1 MTPADRR
8 LLRARLDVALWPIP
22 AVLTVLAAVLAEL
35 VSRIPTD
42 TAQTLLVLPDFGPST
57 ALAVLSAIATG
68 MLTFTGLVAAVILLA
83 LQFGASQLSP
93 RLLRTLVGRSP
104 AKWALGV
111 SIAAFVYSLL
121 VIGEVS
127 PQGSSASVPALAVE
141 VAIVLVIAAIGAS
154 LYLLHATTQA
164 LRVARVATEVAHKGM
179 TVIEEAYPHAAG
191 DALVPP
197 PALPD
202 GAPAVVA
209 WHGHPG
215 VIAGI
220 ELRPLVAL
228 ATRENLVVELIPAVG
243 DSLETGSDVMRVWGP
258 GATGGLT
265 GMIVVSD
272 ERTFEQDPMFAF
284 RILVDVAIRALS
296 PAINDPT
303 TATQC
308 LHRIQALLAA
318 VGCRAAGGRRRDRR
332 VRCDPCRRALAV
344 LGRLPRPRAL
354 RDPACRRRAVP
365 GRPPHARPARSPGG
379 GLPGVAPRGDR
390 PPSRRAR
397 RVRPGDLPAGS
408 RPPVRL
414 RRRRA
419 GRRWR
424 PALGLTLPR
433 TGDAANRS
441 TRGTTGAACRRSQ
454 AGTDRPP

>member
-179 TVIEEAYPHAAG
+179 TVIEGAYPHAAG
-191 DALVPP
+191 DAPAPP

-243 DSLETGSDVMRVWGP
+243 DR
-258 GATGGLT
+258 ATP
-265 GMIVVSD
+265 
-272 ERTFEQDPMFAF
+272 RRP
-284 RILVDVAIRALS
+284 
-296 PAINDPT
+296 
-303 TATQC
+303 
-308 LHRIQALLAA
+308 
-318 VGCRAAGGRRRDRR
+318 GRRRAAPAAMPARPRR
-332 VRCDPCRRALAV
+332 HG
-344 LGRLPRPRAL
+344 GRLPGS
-354 RDPACRRRAVP
+354 PACP
-365 GRPPHARPARSPGG
+365 C
-379 GLPGVAPRGDR
+379 
-390 PPSRRAR
+390 
-397 RVRPGDLPAGS
+397 
-408 RPPVRL
+408 RL
-414 RRRRA
+414 F
-419 GRRWR
+419 RWR
-424 PALGLTLPR
+424 PGRRAAPSGRVQQVRDAPLAAITR
-433 TGDAANRS
+433 TIATS
-441 TRGTTGAACRRSQ
+441 TATRARWHSTPGRTSPITSSE
-454 AGTDRPP
+454 

>member
-191 DALVPP
+191 DAPAPP

-215 VIAGI
+215 VIAGV

-258 GATGGLT
+258 GATDGLT
-265 GMIVVSD
+265 GLIVVSD

-318 VGCRAAGGRRRDRR
+318 VGCRRLEADVETDGSGVTR
-332 VRCDPCRRALAV
+332 VVVPSPV
-344 LGRLPRPRAL
+344 LGGLPRPRAL

-365 GRPPHARPARSPGG
+365 GRPPHARSARSPGG
-379 GLPGVAPRGDR
+379 GLPGVAARGDR

-397 RVRPGDLPAGS
+397 RVRPRDLPAGG

-419 GRRWR
+419 GRRRR

-433 TGDAANRS
+433 TGDAPNRS